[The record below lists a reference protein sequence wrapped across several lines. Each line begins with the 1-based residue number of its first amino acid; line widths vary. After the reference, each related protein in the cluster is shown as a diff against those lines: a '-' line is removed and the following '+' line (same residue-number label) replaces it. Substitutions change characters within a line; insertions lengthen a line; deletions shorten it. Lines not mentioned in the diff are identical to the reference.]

1 VAKGTLKVKSNL
13 LSSWKEIA
21 TFLGR
26 GVRTVQRWERELGLP
41 VHRVRNT
48 EHSPVFA
55 YREELQVWLKSKPA
69 LAPQNPAIPRGR
81 RQLRYADIHAIAEQ
95 TVRRS
100 QDLVQALGS
109 LVMEQTPRAEALVEN
124 LRVAMTRLN
133 ERRQRRPNYDSE
145 PKQINIS

>member
-1 VAKGTLKVKSNL
+1 MAKGTLKTKSNL

-41 VHRVRNT
+41 VHRVRGT

-55 YREELQVWLKSKPA
+55 YREELEVWLNSKA
-69 LAPQNPAIPRGR
+69 TLAPQNPAMPRGR
-81 RQLRYADIHAIAEQ
+81 SQLRYSEIHASAEQ

-100 QDLVQALGS
+100 QLLVQALGS
-109 LVMEQTPRAEALVEN
+109 LVMEQTNRAEALVQN
-124 LRVAMTRLN
+124 LRVTVTGLN
-133 ERRQRRPNYDSE
+133 ERRQRLANYDAE
-145 PKQINIS
+145 PTQINIT